1 MATVSSGGAV
11 LPKDTAQTEGD
22 GQKQVIESI
31 LSQGSRGLTHC
42 QGRGKGEC
50 LEMGSGVAQ
59 RAPAE
64 RRTRARAVRT
74 VGDEIH
80 LLHEG
85 VGWCLH
91 RTPLRK
97 TKTGEKEK
105 VG

>member
-50 LEMGSGVAQ
+50 LEMGWGGTESSSREANQSKGS
-59 RAPAE
+59 E
-64 RRTRARAVRT
+64 GYGRRN
-74 VGDEIH
+74 
-80 LLHEG
+80 
-85 VGWCLH
+85 
-91 RTPLRK
+91 PPSP
-97 TKTGEKEK
+97 
-105 VG
+105 